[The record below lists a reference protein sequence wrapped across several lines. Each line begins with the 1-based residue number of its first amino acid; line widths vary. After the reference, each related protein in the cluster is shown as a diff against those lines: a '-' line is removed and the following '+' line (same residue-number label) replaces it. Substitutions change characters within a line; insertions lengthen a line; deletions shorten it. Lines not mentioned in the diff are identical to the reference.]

1 MNTRLARLIDLARQ
15 TLPALALALPAAM
28 VANPA
33 AAQAWPD
40 RPIRI
45 INPYTPGGSVD
56 PVLRPLSLKM
66 QEILGQSVITEY
78 KPGAG
83 TNIGSEFVA
92 KSKPDGYTLLF
103 GTSSLAISPALYK
116 NLGYDALRDLTPV
129 AYVGDQPFALVVAA
143 NVPAKN
149 LQEFIAYTR
158 ANPDKLSFGS
168 SGNGGAVH
176 LGVEMFKSVTGAR
189 IMHVPYKGGA
199 QSLAALLVGDI
210 QVMLSPPS
218 NYVQHI
224 ASGKVRM
231 LGMAST
237 KRVPGFDVPTMAEQ
251 GVPGY
256 TAGVWYA
263 VYAPAGLP
271 APILDKLHTTITRI
285 VQDKSM
291 QDTWAKLQLVPG
303 SYTVDEIRN
312 NLRAEIGR
320 WEKVVKESGAKID

>member
-1 MNTRLARLIDLARQ
+1 MRPTTFFRTLIAATCAAGVAGLAS
-15 TLPALALALPAAM
+15 
-28 VANPA
+28 PA
-33 AAQAWPD
+33 AAQTWPD

-56 PVLRPLSLKM
+56 PVLRPLTLKM
-66 QEILGQSVITEY
+66 QELLGQSVVTEY

-103 GTSSLAISPALYK
+103 GTSSMAISPALYK

-143 NVPAKN
+143 NVPAKSI
-149 LQEFIAYTR
+149 QEFIAYSR

-176 LGVEMFKSVTGAR
+176 LGMELFKSMTGAR
-189 IMHVPYKGGA
+189 VLHVPFKGGS
-199 QSLAALLVGDI
+199 QSLAALLAGDI

-231 LGMAST
+231 LGMAASR
-237 KRVPGFDVPTMAEQ
+237 RVAGFDVPTIAEQ

-256 TAGVWYA
+256 AAGVWYA
-263 VYAPAGLP
+263 VYGPSGIP
-271 APILDKLHTTITRI
+271 QPVLDKLHQTITRI

-291 QDTWAKLQLVPG
+291 QETWQKLQLVPG
-303 SYTVDEIRN
+303 GGSIDEIRA
-312 NLRAEIGR
+312 NLRAEIQR
-320 WEKVVKESGAKID
+320 WEKVVKDSGAKID